1 MSERQT
7 GSIKWFDAK
16 KGFGFIQKEDGN
28 DVFIHYSG
36 IVGDGYRSLIDGQK
50 VEFEE
55 IEGRKGLEARN
66 VTVITE

>member
-55 IEGRKGLEARN
+55 FEGRKGLEARN